1 MNRRQILVAGL
12 GVAIVPAASAT
23 PAEMDAAVREFTGGA
38 PVREGKVSF
47 EIAPLVENGN
57 TVPIVVGVDSPM
69 TATDFVDAI
78 AVFNAGNPQ
87 PQVVV
92 FRLGPRAGRALV
104 NTRIRLATSQ
114 TLIAVVRLNDGSHW
128 SKRVDVIVTL
138 AACVES

>member
-1 MNRRQILVAGL
+1 MKRRQLILAGL
-12 GVAIVPAASAT
+12 GVTLVPTAGAT
-23 PAEMDAAVREFTGGA
+23 PAEMEAAVREFTGGA
-38 PVREGKVSF
+38 QVREGKVSF

-57 TVPIVVGVDSPM
+57 TVPIALGVDSAM
-69 TATDFVDAI
+69 TASDFVEAI

-87 PQVVV
+87 PQIAV

-114 TLIAVVRLNDGSHW
+114 TLIAVARLNDGSHW